1 MIGKKRKREFY
12 LDEYNN
18 ILFITFIMCNILLF
32 ILSYFVKLNLIVSIV
47 ANILTIS
54 GSLGIFFYNN
64 KKNEKTENIKEELK
78 EIYVERKNWFNE
90 IINKKG
96 IVFLTG
102 ESGIGKTYLLN
113 QLMENFDE
121 KHISYDFEENNYFFD
136 LKLDKMYDKEYI
148 ILDQFERALSFDNI
162 LRNIE
167 IIKSLVEKKIIISI
181 RKEYVGDVYKLFEFD
196 DTIHFV
202 WLDYRKEELVTI
214 EDYLQDLARETKNNL
229 KEHSL
234 YSKILSDAEVNKISL
249 IQLSYLGREIQ
260 CMEEDYVEDRL
271 KEYTYDYDN
280 VIKVIKD
287 YLKVQ
292 LDSYEFSE
300 IAYVILYLLCQ
311 DHKGQYINEF
321 KDFQNIAI
329 ESETKV
335 TKTVKFLREQ
345 GWIKK
350 VKDNE
355 NKRSEL
361 TEHYEISHDYF
372 MKLFEKLCMEQIE
385 PNIRNNVKYYN
396 VNCQDYRGSKV
407 GERGTWKIYINKVCQ
422 SFLKTKN
429 KNYLNIGLYLMMSFI
444 MFANLHILTQSSYE
458 NQTYWMLV
466 AINLMVGESI
476 YYVYNYYYH
485 FLSIY
490 KWHYFIGVFIGT
502 ISCIMSFVFM
512 NYWAI
517 SLGIEVCVVGI
528 IMGCI
533 CRNIRTEEKSFFKAR
548 CYVFFGIG
556 FIIII
561 LGIVFPVYT
570 QGKII
575 LTCPL
580 FALYGIYMLM
590 GILSHINRNYIH
602 AIVGKTLYGGR
613 RMKI

>member
-229 KEHSL
+229 R
-234 YSKILSDAEVNKISL
+234 A
-249 IQLSYLGREIQ
+249 
-260 CMEEDYVEDRL
+260 
-271 KEYTYDYDN
+271 
-280 VIKVIKD
+280 
-287 YLKVQ
+287 
-292 LDSYEFSE
+292 
-300 IAYVILYLLCQ
+300 
-311 DHKGQYINEF
+311 
-321 KDFQNIAI
+321 
-329 ESETKV
+329 
-335 TKTVKFLREQ
+335 
-345 GWIKK
+345 
-350 VKDNE
+350 
-355 NKRSEL
+355 
-361 TEHYEISHDYF
+361 
-372 MKLFEKLCMEQIE
+372 
-385 PNIRNNVKYYN
+385 
-396 VNCQDYRGSKV
+396 
-407 GERGTWKIYINKVCQ
+407 
-422 SFLKTKN
+422 
-429 KNYLNIGLYLMMSFI
+429 
-444 MFANLHILTQSSYE
+444 
-458 NQTYWMLV
+458 
-466 AINLMVGESI
+466 
-476 YYVYNYYYH
+476 
-485 FLSIY
+485 
-490 KWHYFIGVFIGT
+490 
-502 ISCIMSFVFM
+502 
-512 NYWAI
+512 
-517 SLGIEVCVVGI
+517 
-528 IMGCI
+528 
-533 CRNIRTEEKSFFKAR
+533 
-548 CYVFFGIG
+548 
-556 FIIII
+556 
-561 LGIVFPVYT
+561 
-570 QGKII
+570 
-575 LTCPL
+575 
-580 FALYGIYMLM
+580 
-590 GILSHINRNYIH
+590 
-602 AIVGKTLYGGR
+602 
-613 RMKI
+613 

>member
-575 LTCPL
+575 LT
-580 FALYGIYMLM
+580 
-590 GILSHINRNYIH
+590 
-602 AIVGKTLYGGR
+602 
-613 RMKI
+613 

>member
-280 VIKVIKD
+280 VIKD

>member
-280 VIKVIKD
+280 VIKD

-490 KWHYFIGVFIGT
+490 KWHYFIGFFIGT

-517 SLGIEVCVVGI
+517 SLGIEVCVV
-528 IMGCI
+528 
-533 CRNIRTEEKSFFKAR
+533 E
-548 CYVFFGIG
+548 IG
-556 FIIII
+556 RAH
-561 LGIVFPVYT
+561 V
-570 QGKII
+570 
-575 LTCPL
+575 
-580 FALYGIYMLM
+580 
-590 GILSHINRNYIH
+590 
-602 AIVGKTLYGGR
+602 
-613 RMKI
+613 